1 MEQKS
6 AIIIG
11 AGNRGQTYASYSLTY
26 PNELKIVGI
35 ADPNPEK
42 RDKFIHLYNLNDS
55 QCYDSWESIFDQ
67 PKLADVAIITTQD
80 QMHVEPALAAIKKGY
95 HILLEKPLATTE
107 NECVT
112 FNEKAKGY
120 DKIIGLCHVLR
131 YTSHYLKIKELIDSG
146 MIGDVV
152 NIEHLEP
159 VNYWHMAHS
168 YVRGNWR
175 RLDESSPMII
185 AKSIHDID
193 LVSWFA
199 NSPYKSIYSIG
210 SLRHFTTENA
220 PEGSTDRCISD
231 CAVENECPYSAL
243 KLYMNMDLTGWP
255 VSVISSDL
263 SKEGREKALQEG
275 PYGRCVYRSDNDV
288 VDHQVVSI
296 EFENYIKA
304 SFTMSAFTDGERRTR
319 IMGTMGEII
328 GDFNII
334 TLSNFRN
341 QSKEIVWK
349 KSEEDEM
356 GHGGGDF
363 GLMKQFLLA
372 VRANDSTLFSSSLEA
387 AVESHLMSFGAEK
400 SRLEKRVIL
409 SNQKL

>member
-1 MEQKS
+1 MKQKS

-11 AGNRGQTYASYSLTY
+11 AGNRGNTYASYSISF
-26 PNELKIVGI
+26 PDEIKIVGV

-42 RDKFIHLYNLNDS
+42 RDKFSQLYHLTDS
-55 QCYDSWESIFDQ
+55 QCYDSWESILNQ
-67 PKLADVAIITTQD
+67 PKLSDIAIITTQD
-80 QMHVEPALAAIKKGY
+80 QMHIKPALAAMKKGY

-107 NECVT
+107 EDCIT
-112 FNEKAKGY
+112 FNNKAKDY
-120 DKIIGLCHVLR
+120 DRIIGLCHVLR
-131 YTSHYLKIKELIDSG
+131 FTSHYIKIKELINSG
-146 MIGDVV
+146 VIGDIV

-175 RLDESSPMII
+175 RLDESSPMIV

-199 NSPYKSIYSIG
+199 NSPYKSIYSTG
-210 SLRHFTTENA
+210 SLRHFTKENA
-220 PEGSTDRCISD
+220 PEGSTDRCISN

-243 KLYMNMDLTGWP
+243 KLYMNMELTGWP

-275 PYGRCVYRSDNDV
+275 PYGRCVYQSDNDV

-296 EFENYIKA
+296 EFENDVKA

-328 GDFNII
+328 GDFNTI
-334 TLSNFRN
+334 TLNNFRN
-341 QSKEIVWK
+341 QTKEIVWA

-363 GLMKQFLLA
+363 GLMKQFLVA
-372 VRANDSTLFSSSLEA
+372 VRANDPTLFSSSLEA

-400 SRLEKRVIL
+400 SRLEKKVVHPL
-409 SNQKL
+409 N

>member
-1 MEQKS
+1 MKQKS

-11 AGNRGQTYASYSLTY
+11 AGNRGNTYASYSISF
-26 PNELKIVGI
+26 PDEIKIVGV

-42 RDKFIHLYNLNDS
+42 RDKFSQLYHLTDS
-55 QCYDSWESIFDQ
+55 QCYDSWESILNQ
-67 PKLADVAIITTQD
+67 PKLSDIAIITTQD
-80 QMHVEPALAAIKKGY
+80 QMHIKPALAAMKKGY

-107 NECVT
+107 EDCIT
-112 FNEKAKGY
+112 FNNKAKDY
-120 DKIIGLCHVLR
+120 DRIIGLCHVLR
-131 YTSHYLKIKELIDSG
+131 FTSHYIKIKELINSG
-146 MIGDVV
+146 VIGDIV
-152 NIEHLEP
+152 NIEHLES

-175 RLDESSPMII
+175 RLDESSPMIV

-199 NSPYKSIYSIG
+199 NSPYKSIYSTG
-210 SLRHFTTENA
+210 SLRHFTKENA
-220 PEGSTDRCISD
+220 PEGSTDRCISN

-243 KLYMNMDLTGWP
+243 KLYMNMELTGWP

-275 PYGRCVYRSDNDV
+275 PYGRCVYQSDNDV

-296 EFENYIKA
+296 EFENDVKA

-328 GDFNII
+328 GDFNTI
-334 TLSNFRN
+334 TLNNFRN
-341 QSKEIVWK
+341 QTKEIVWA

-363 GLMKQFLLA
+363 GLMKQFLVA
-372 VRANDSTLFSSSLEA
+372 VRANDPTLFSSSLEA

-400 SRLEKRVIL
+400 SRLEKKVVHPL
-409 SNQKL
+409 N